1 MNDLALCGIIFDA
14 RSLQGRYLY
23 ATFTISQEYRAG
35 AKSGGLRS
43 HGEFGIIHAQ

>member
-23 ATFTISQEYRAG
+23 ATFTISQEYPQTLNQVVCA
-35 AKSGGLRS
+35 AMVK
-43 HGEFGIIHAQ
+43 FGIIHAQ